1 MNEFLPQLKKL
12 HAISAVK
19 GGKTITGKEIF
30 FMIKQGEND
39 AYIIPVDKKMKPV
52 EADFHYYTG
61 DTAQLLRSLASIKDE
76 MAFQISWNDESEGN
90 EVSLNQN
97 AHLLYQLIRCKN
109 IVDESGNSITVYP
122 DTTILQLNLRKDG
135 TTIVPKLV
143 IAAESD
149 ASEKENLTE
158 KNDNVSGGEGIIVE
172 EETAKAEKQKQE
184 ETKQQEQAPTGNVC
198 FLSDSFVIA
207 SSVIYPIASVG
218 DNYKQLN
225 YFLSPFTE
233 SMLEQYLSVFFSFI
247 ENVQVVYEDYEV
259 EFSENDVIPTP
270 SLSFEKIDADK
281 TLFLRLMESVK
292 GLPLDFVQQF
302 DLSMVASLSLDRKIK
317 VKRLSHLPVNETI
330 AALKKEIVSYA
341 PNKSA
346 QKDVYVEDNLFIIP
360 EETAG
365 PFLLHA
371 LPQLIRTYQLV
382 GAEKLRQ
389 YKVKPVMPKL
399 NINLSSGIDFLE
411 GDATLDVDNEQFT
424 LQQILQQYNSKKYIQ
439 LSDGNRAIID
449 DGYMRRLERI
459 FKQKKGKDGKVKV
472 SFFDLPE
479 IEDLINGPLEGEAFK
494 HHREVYE
501 GFNHLAEKKLKTP
514 NLQAKLRPYQ
524 SEGIKWIKYLYDNNL
539 GGCLADDM
547 GLGKTVQTIGVL
559 TLIYPKV
566 KKPTLIV
573 MPRSL
578 LFNWQN
584 ELQKFAPQ
592 LTVYTYYAGD
602 RDIKEAMKHQII
614 LTTYAIVRNDIKEF
628 SKKNFHYVILDESQN
643 IKNMTTQT
651 TQAALLLHADHR
663 MALSGTPVEN
673 NLTELYSLFR
683 FLNPTMFGTL
693 DDFNSRYA
701 TPIQR
706 DNDKD
711 TLLSLRKKIFP
722 FMLRRLKKDVLKD
735 LPDRIEQTLFVEMNP
750 EQHDF
755 YERRRQYYF
764 NQVRQT
770 IATEGIQKSQFIMFQ
785 ALNELRRIASIPE
798 SLSDN
803 HIKSPKLDLLTD
815 TLLEAVANGHKVVV
829 FFNFIA
835 GIEQLSDRLDQN
847 GIDYACMTGSTRD
860 RRSIVER
867 FQNDPQCRVMLMTL
881 KTGGVGLNLTAAD
894 TVFIFEPWWN
904 KAAEEQAINRLHRF
918 GQKAKVLSYSLITQQ
933 TIEEKIQLLQQQK
946 AELFEGLI
954 GADSSSSK
962 QLSEDDIN
970 FILG

>member
-1 MNEFLPQLKKL
+1 MNDFLPQLKKL
-12 HAISAVK
+12 SPIATSK
-19 GGKTITGKEIF
+19 SNKTMMGKEIF
-30 FMIKQGEND
+30 FMLKPTEND
-39 AYIIPVDKKMKPV
+39 VFIIPVDKKLKPV

-61 DTAQLLRSLASIKDE
+61 DTSQLLRSLDAIKEE
-76 MAFQISWNDESEGN
+76 MAFQISWNENEGKD
-90 EVSLNQN
+90 VSLNQN
-97 AHLLYQLIRCKN
+97 PHLLYQLIRCKN
-109 IVDESGNSITVYP
+109 LVDEKGNNISVSA
-122 DTTILQLNLRKDG
+122 DTTVLQLLLKKEGN
-135 TTIVPKLV
+135 TIIPKLMV
-143 IAAESD
+143 AAEG
-149 ASEKENLTE
+149 ETE
-158 KNDNVSGGEGIIVE
+158 AGTEGDTKTSG
-172 EETAKAEKQKQE
+172 KAEA
-184 ETKQQEQAPTGNVC
+184 ETGEKTESNTSKRLC
-198 FLSDSFVIA
+198 FLSDSFVLSDVKDSPSP
-207 SSVIYPIASVG
+207 SSSTIYPISSVG
-218 DNYKQLN
+218 DNYRQLN
-225 YFLSPFTE
+225 YFLTPFGE
-233 SMLEQYLSVFFSFI
+233 DMMEQYLSVFFSFI
-247 ENVQVVYEDYEV
+247 ENVQVIYDDYTV
-259 EFSENDVIPTP
+259 EFSDNDIIPTP

-302 DLSMVASLSLDRKIK
+302 DLSMVASLSLEKKIK
-317 VKRLSHLPVNETI
+317 VKRLAHLPMDEAI
-330 AALKKEIVSYA
+330 ASLKKEITAYA
-341 PNKSA
+341 PSKEA
-346 QKDVYVEDNLFIIP
+346 KKEVYNEDNLFIIP

-371 LPQLIRTYQLV
+371 LPSLIRTYQLV

-411 GDATLDVDNEQFT
+411 GDATIEVENETFT
-424 LQQILQQYNSKKYIQ
+424 LQQILSQYNSKKYIQ
-439 LSDGNRAIID
+439 LSDGDRAIID
-449 DGYMRRLERI
+449 DGYIHKLERI
-459 FKQKKGKDGKVKV
+459 FKHKKGKDGKVKV

-501 GFNHLAEKKLKTP
+501 GFNHLANEKLKTP
-514 NLQAKLRPYQ
+514 KLQAKLRPYQ
-524 SEGIKWIKYLYDNNL
+524 AEGIKWIKYLYDNNL

-592 LTVYTYYAGD
+592 LSAYTYYAGD
-602 RDIKEAMKHQII
+602 RDIKEAMKHQVI

-628 SKKNFHYVILDESQN
+628 SKKDFHYVILDESQN

-651 TQAALLLHADHR
+651 TQAALLLHAEHR
-663 MALSGTPVEN
+663 LALSGTPVEN
-673 NLTELYSLFR
+673 NLSELYSLFR

-701 TPIQR
+701 APIQK
-706 DNDKD
+706 DGDKD

-735 LPDRIEQTLFVEMNP
+735 LPDRIEQTLYVEMNA

-798 SLSDN
+798 SLSDG
-803 HIKSPKLDLLTD
+803 HIKSPKLDLLAD

-835 GIEQLSDRLDQN
+835 GIEQLSERLDQN

-962 QLSEDDIN
+962 QLSEEDIN

>member
-1 MNEFLPQLKKL
+1 
-12 HAISAVK
+12 
-19 GGKTITGKEIF
+19 
-30 FMIKQGEND
+30 MIKRGEND

-109 IVDESGNSITVYP
+109 IVDENGNSITVYP

-149 ASEKENLTE
+149 ALEKENLTE

-184 ETKQQEQAPTGNVC
+184 ETKQQEQAATGNVC
-198 FLSDSFVIA
+198 FLSDSFVIV

-259 EFSENDVIPTP
+259 EFSENDVIPIP

-764 NQVRQT
+764 QQVRQT

-798 SLSDN
+798 SLSDSR
-803 HIKSPKLDLLTD
+803 IKSPKLDLLTD

>member
-1 MNEFLPQLKKL
+1 MNDFLPQLKRL
-12 HAISAVK
+12 SPIAASK
-19 GGKTITGKEIF
+19 GNKTMMGKEIF
-30 FMIKQGEND
+30 FMLKPTESD
-39 AYIIPVDKKMKPV
+39 VLVIPVDKKLKPV

-61 DTAQLLRSLASIKDE
+61 DTSQLLRALDAIKEE
-76 MAFQISWNDESEGN
+76 MAFQISWDDN
-90 EVSLNQN
+90 EADNVSLNQN
-97 AHLLYQLIRCKN
+97 PHLLYQIIRCKN
-109 IVDESGNSITVYP
+109 LVDEQGNTIQGSQ
-122 DTTILQLNLRKDG
+122 DTTVLQLVLKKYGKNIEPHFIIPTEDNDQEFDG
-135 TTIVPKLV
+135 AKKYEDNHL
-143 IAAESD
+143 
-149 ASEKENLTE
+149 NLTL
-158 KNDNVSGGEGIIVE
+158 
-172 EETAKAEKQKQE
+172 
-184 ETKQQEQAPTGNVC
+184 
-198 FLSDSFVIA
+198 LSDSFA
-207 SSVIYPIASVG
+207 LSHGTIYPIASIG
-218 DNYKQLN
+218 DNYRQLG
-225 YFLSPFTE
+225 YFAARFAE
-233 SMLEQYLSVFFSFI
+233 DMIEQYLSVFFSFI
-247 ENVQVVYEDYEV
+247 ENVQVVYEDYTV
-259 EFSENDVIPTP
+259 EFSENDIIPTP

-292 GLPLDFVQQF
+292 GLPLDFVQLF
-302 DLSMVASLSLDRKIK
+302 DLSMVASLSLEKKIK
-317 VKRLSHLPVNETI
+317 VKRLAHLPMDETI
-330 AALKKEIVSYA
+330 ASLKKEITTYA
-341 PNKSA
+341 PTKEA
-346 QKDVYVEDNLFIIP
+346 KKEVYNEGNLFIIP

-371 LPQLIRTYQLV
+371 LPSLIRTYQLV

-399 NINLSSGIDFLE
+399 NISLSSGIDFLE
-411 GDATLDVDNEQFT
+411 GDATLEVDNEQFS
-424 LQQILQQYNSKKYIQ
+424 LQQILSQYNSKKYIQ
-439 LSDGNRAIID
+439 LSDGDRAIID

-459 FKQKKGKDGKVKV
+459 FKHKKGKDGKVKV

-501 GFNHLAEKKLKTP
+501 GFNHLAEEKLKTP
-514 NLQAKLRPYQ
+514 KLQARLRPYQ
-524 SEGIKWIKYLYDNNL
+524 AEGIKWIKYLYDNNL

-592 LTVYTYYAGD
+592 LSVYTYYATD
-602 RDIKEAMKHQII
+602 RDIKEAMKSQVI
-614 LTTYAIVRNDIKEF
+614 LTTYAMVRNDIKEF
-628 SKKNFHYVILDESQN
+628 SKKDFQYAILDESQN
-643 IKNMTTQT
+643 IKNMNTQT
-651 TQAALLLHADHR
+651 TQAALLLHAEHR
-663 MALSGTPVEN
+663 LALSGTPVEN
-673 NLTELYSLFR
+673 NLSELYSLFR
-683 FLNPTMFGTL
+683 FLNPTMFGSL
-693 DDFNSRYA
+693 DDFNTRYA
-701 TPIQR
+701 APIQK
-706 DNDKD
+706 DGDKD

-735 LPDRIEQTLFVEMNP
+735 LPDRIEQTLYVEMSP

-798 SLSDN
+798 SLSDG
-803 HIKSPKLDLLTD
+803 HIKSPKLDLLAD

-835 GIEQLSDRLDQN
+835 GIEQLSERLDQN

-867 FQNDPQCRVMLMTL
+867 FQNDPECRVMLMTL

-962 QLSEDDIN
+962 QLSEEDIN

>member
-12 HAISAVK
+12 QPISAGK
-19 GGKTITGKEIF
+19 GSKTMTGKDVF
-30 FMIKQGEND
+30 FMIKRGEND

-52 EADFHYYTG
+52 EADFHYYNG
-61 DTAQLLRSLASIKDE
+61 DTAQLLRSIATIKDE
-76 MAFQISWNDESEGN
+76 MAFQISWNDESENN
-90 EVSLNQN
+90 EVSLTQN
-97 AHLLYQLIRCKN
+97 PHLLYQLIRCKN
-109 IVDESGNSITVYP
+109 IVDEKGNRVTVYP
-122 DTTILQLNLRKDG
+122 DTTVLQLCLRKEG
-135 TTIVPKLV
+135 TTVVPTLV

-149 ASEKENLTE
+149 AEKDNLPENKET
-158 KNDNVSGGEGIIVE
+158 VSAE
-172 EETAKAEKQKQE
+172 EENISEAESAE
-184 ETKQQEQAPTGNVC
+184 AETKKPDFNVQEQPTTGNVG
-198 FLSDSFVIA
+198 FLSDCFVIA

-218 DNYKQLN
+218 DNYRQLN
-225 YFLSPFTE
+225 YFLSPFAE

-259 EFSENDVIPTP
+259 EFSENDIVPTP
-270 SLSFEKIDADK
+270 SLTFEKIDADK
-281 TLFLRLMESVK
+281 TLFLRLTESVK

-302 DLSMVASLSLDRKIK
+302 DLSMVASLSLERKIK
-317 VKRLSHLPVNETI
+317 VKRLSHLPIDDTI
-330 AALKKEIVSYA
+330 ASLRKEILQYA
-341 PNKSA
+341 PNKTA

-411 GDATLDVDNEQFT
+411 GDATLDLDNEQFT

-439 LSDGNRAIID
+439 LSDGNRAIIE
-449 DGYMRRLERI
+449 DGYMRKLERI

-479 IEDLINGPLEGEAFK
+479 IEELINGPLEGEAFK

-501 GFNHLAEKKLKTP
+501 GFNHLAEEKLNTP
-514 NLQAKLRPYQ
+514 KLQAKLRPYQ

-584 ELQKFAPQ
+584 ELLKFAPQ
-592 LTVYTYYAGD
+592 LSVYTYYAGD
-602 RDIKEAMKHQII
+602 RDIKQAMKHQVI

-663 MALSGTPVEN
+663 LALSGTPVEN

-735 LPDRIEQTLFVEMNP
+735 LPDRIEQTLFVEMNQ

-770 IATEGIQKSQFIMFQ
+770 IAAEGIQKSQFIMFQ

-803 HIKSPKLDLLTD
+803 RIKSPKLDLLTD

-835 GIEQLSDRLDQN
+835 GIEQLSERLDQN

-954 GADSSSSK
+954 GADSSLSK
-962 QLSEDDIN
+962 QLSEEDIN